1 MIGHRAALL
10 LSVCALTLS
19 GCGLKPQ
26 PLTPEAISSYAG
38 DKLARYG
45 QGEEPVTGAIGLD
58 EAIARGLRYNLDYRV
73 EAFQSALRTA
83 DLEVA
88 DFHLLPN
95 VVASSNYLGRNNNLA
110 AYSQSVTSDQVTLIP
125 SVSTPKND
133 LISDL
138 TLSYNTLDFGLSY
151 IRAKQAAD
159 EVLIAEESKRKVTN
173 RIVQDV
179 RTAYWR
185 AYSSQRLSSR
195 LRQLEVRVRGAV
207 KDSRT
212 IATDLNSSPVAAL
225 TYERELLEI
234 ERQAQAIES
243 EMSVAKAQLAALMN
257 VAPEIDFTLSGRT
270 HSVHSPLF
278 KEHLDR
284 LIDIALVNRPEL
296 RETQYKSRINS
307 REALAALL
315 EVLPSA
321 NLYFG
326 ANNDTSQYLFHGNW
340 LAYGARA
347 SWNLINVFKYP
358 AHVQQVNAQEGLID
372 AKALAV
378 TMAIITQVQVARIRL
393 FESERELKISRDV
406 LDVQNRLMAQ
416 IKAQAATEK
425 ASEQALIREQM
436 NTLVAESRRD
446 ISYAAYEN
454 AYGLVFEAIGLD
466 PYDQGIDDHT
476 SVKDIA
482 RVLESNW
489 IDGSKR
495 LAAAQTALPNLQVAA
510 IDAPKTQAPPV
521 QAAQMQADATPAGGF
536 AAAPMQS
543 GLPDVGLPRFSL
555 PSMDLAK

>member
-1 MIGHRAALL
+1 MIGPRKALL
-10 LSVCALTLS
+10 LGVCAMTLLS

-26 PLTPEAISSYAG
+26 PLSPEAISTYSA

-45 QGEEPVTGAIGLD
+45 QGEEPVVGAIGLD

-73 EAFQSALRTA
+73 EAFQTALRTA

-110 AYSQSVTSDQVTLIP
+110 AYSQSVTTNQITLEP
-125 SVSTPKND
+125 SVSSPKND

-159 EVLIAEESKRKVTN
+159 SVLIAVESKRKVTN

-195 LRQLEVRVRGAV
+195 LRQLESRVQGAV

-212 IATDLNSSPVAAL
+212 LANGLDSSPVAAL

-234 ERQAQAIES
+234 QRQAQAIES
-243 EMSVAKAQLAALMN
+243 DMGVAKAQLAALMN
-257 VAPEIDFTLSGRT
+257 VAPETNFTLSGRT
-270 HSVHSPLF
+270 HNIRSPLF

-284 LIDIALVNRPEL
+284 LIEVAVVNRPEL
-296 RETQYKSRINS
+296 RETQYQSRINS

-315 EVLPSA
+315 EILPSA

-326 ANNDTSQYLFHGNW
+326 ANNDTSNFLFHGNW

-347 SWNLINVFKYP
+347 SWNLVNVFKYP
-358 AHVQQVNAQEGLID
+358 ARVGQVNAQEALID
-372 AKALAV
+372 SRALAV

-393 FESERELKISRDV
+393 FETERELKIAREV
-406 LDVQNRLMAQ
+406 LDVQQRLMKQ
-416 IKAQAATEK
+416 VKAQAVTEK
-425 ASEQALIREQM
+425 ASEQSLIREEM
-436 NTLVAESRRD
+436 NTLVAEARKD
-446 ISYAAYEN
+446 IAYAAYEN

-466 PYDQGIDDHT
+466 PYDQGITDTT

-482 RVLESNW
+482 RILESNW

-495 LAAAQTALPNLQVAA
+495 LEVAQTQVPRMNVA
-510 IDAPKTQAPPV
+510 QLEPV
-521 QAAQMQADATPAGGF
+521 KADSATTESFKFPE
-536 AAAPMQS
+536 
-543 GLPDVGLPRFSL
+543 FSL
-555 PSMDLAK
+555 PSMDLTK

>member
-1 MIGHRAALL
+1 MIGPRKALL
-10 LSVCALTLS
+10 SGMCAMTLLS

-26 PLTPEAISSYAG
+26 PLTPQEISSYAA

-73 EAFQSALRTA
+73 EAFQTALRSA
-83 DLEVA
+83 DLDVA

-95 VVASSNYLGRNNNLA
+95 AVASTNYLGRNNNLA
-110 AYSQSVTSDQVTLIP
+110 AFSQSVTTGQETLEP

-133 LISDL
+133 LVSDL

-159 EVLIAEESKRKVTN
+159 EVLIAAESKRKVTN

-185 AYSSQRLSSR
+185 AYSSQRLSAR
-195 LRQLEVRVRGAV
+195 LRQLEARVRGAV

-212 IATDLNSSPVAAL
+212 IAEGLSASPVAAL

-243 EMSVAKAQLAALMN
+243 DMSVAKAQLAALMN
-257 VAPEIDFTLSGRT
+257 VAPETNFTLSGRT
-270 HSVHSPLF
+270 HNIRSPLF

-284 LIDIALVNRPEL
+284 LIEVAVVNRPEL
-296 RETQYKSRINS
+296 RETQYKSRVNS
-307 REALAALL
+307 REAMAALL
-315 EVLPSA
+315 ELLPSA

-326 ANNDTSQYLFHGNW
+326 ANNDTSNFLYHANW
-340 LAYGARA
+340 LGYGARA

-358 AHVQQVNAQEGLID
+358 ARVGQVNAQEALID
-372 AKALAV
+372 SRALAV

-393 FESERELKISRDV
+393 FESERELKIARDV
-406 LDVQNRLMAQ
+406 LDVQQRLMKQ
-416 IKAQAATEK
+416 VKAQAVTEK
-425 ASEQALIREQM
+425 ASEQALIREEM
-436 NTLVAESRRD
+436 NTLVAEARKD
-446 ISYAAYEN
+446 TAYAAYEN

-466 PYDQGIDDHT
+466 PYDQGIDDKT
-476 SVKDIA
+476 SVRDIA
-482 RVLESNW
+482 RILESNW

-495 LAAAQTALPNLQVAA
+495 LEEARTQLPPMDVAQVAA
-510 IDAPKTQAPPV
+510 VEPPKP
-521 QAAQMQADATPAGGF
+521 
-536 AAAPMQS
+536 S
-543 GLPDVGLPRFSL
+543 GFSL
-555 PSMDLAK
+555 PTLDSFK